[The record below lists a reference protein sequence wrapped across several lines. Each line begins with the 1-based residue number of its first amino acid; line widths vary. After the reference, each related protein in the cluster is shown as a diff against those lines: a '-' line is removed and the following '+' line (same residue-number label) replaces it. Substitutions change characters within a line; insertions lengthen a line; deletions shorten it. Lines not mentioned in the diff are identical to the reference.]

1 MMFSHNFLTRL
12 RAQASMLALIALA
25 VALTTLVTVPGVLAH
40 GEQIKV
46 GAGGGPVKLSAEQQ
60 SKLGLK
66 LATAM
71 QAPVLET
78 LDVNGE
84 LQGPPGAQAEASSRI
99 SGQVTALY
107 AQLGD
112 NVRAGQKLA
121 RVQSR
126 LVGNPSPSVDIL
138 APRAGRID
146 AVNVSLGQA
155 VEPSG
160 SLFRIAG
167 QGQLD
172 LVAHVY
178 EEDLG
183 KLRIGQAASV
193 RLLSYPDQEFRGQ
206 VRVISPALDPLSR
219 TVQAWISLDN
229 AEGLLRPNLFGR
241 AKLELRRDG
250 AALTVPEAAV
260 LEAGGERFVFVR
272 QKGAFVRADV
282 QTGVRSAGQ
291 VEIRSGLV
299 PGDEVVTQG
308 NREVYTLWLTG
319 GVLHDE
325 DD

>member
-1 MMFSHNFLTRL
+1 MLIPQLSTRL
-12 RAQASMLALIALA
+12 HARASTLAIFAAA
-25 VALTTLVTVPGVLAH
+25 VAFTALLAAPGVLAH
-40 GEQIKV
+40 GEQIKI

-60 SKLGLK
+60 KKLGLK
-66 LATAM
+66 LAIAV

-84 LQGPPGAQAEASSRI
+84 LQGPPGAQAEASTRI

-107 AQLGD
+107 VQLGD
-112 NVRAGQKLA
+112 DVRAGQKLA

-155 VEPSG
+155 VEPST
-160 SLFRIAG
+160 SLLRIAG

-183 KLRIGQAASV
+183 KLRIGQSANV
-193 RLLSYPDQEFRGQ
+193 RLLSYPDQELRGQ
-206 VRVISPALDPLSR
+206 VRLIGPALDPLSR
-219 TVQAWISLDN
+219 TVQAWIRLDN
-229 AEGLLRPNLFGR
+229 AQGLLRPNLFGH
-241 AKLELRRDG
+241 AKLELRRNS
-250 AALTVPEAAV
+250 AALTVPESAV

-272 QKGAFVRADV
+272 QKGAFARVDV

-319 GVLHDE
+319 GALHDE
-325 DD
+325 DG